1 MSTILSAIVLLPLI
15 ASLLPFICILC
26 VALRWPK
33 HHEKDDPKLPPGPR
47 ALPIIGNLHLLG
59 FRPHQSLYHLAKEY
73 GHIMFLRLGKVETVV
88 VSSAQAAELF
98 LKTHDTVFANRP
110 QILASHYLSY
120 GTKGMIFDD
129 YSPYWRNV
137 RKVCTLHLLSG
148 SKVESFAPTRKEELN
163 LLVETIKKAAEV
175 QELVDVSEQVGDMNE
190 NLICRMIFGKRRN
203 DKFDLRSLI
212 KESLD
217 LVGAVNIADY
227 VPFLG
232 ALDLQGL
239 TRRMKAYR
247 KDMDKVLEKIIDD
260 HEQDD
265 RWQTKEQKDFI
276 DALLSLMNQTK
287 NSNGDDPA
295 YVIDRTCIKAIIQD
309 IINGGR
315 DRFAKANLFG
325 FGGERKLKAT
335 STLPL
340 IPRKCVED
348 ITVNGYHIP
357 KNSRI
362 LVNAWAI
369 GRDCNAWLDNAEE
382 FFPERFKDTS
392 IDLRGRHF
400 QLIPFGSGRRG
411 CPGMLLGLTNVRLV
425 VAQLVHCFNWELVFP
440 YDLDMTEK
448 YALTTLRATHLS
460 AVPTYRLPVKHP

>member
-1 MSTILSAIVLLPLI
+1 MTQNYLQVPSSTLHWQPALARLSTTPKPLSFGQRIWSHHVLETRQ
-15 ASLLPFICILC
+15 S
-26 VALRWPK
+26 
-33 HHEKDDPKLPPGPR
+33 
-47 ALPIIGNLHLLG
+47 GN
-59 FRPHQSLYHLAKEY
+59 RC
-73 GHIMFLRLGKVETVV
+73 GH
-88 VSSAQAAELF
+88 
-98 LKTHDTVFANRP
+98 D
-110 QILASHYLSY
+110 
-120 GTKGMIFDD
+120 FDD
-129 YSPYWRNV
+129 YGPYWRNV

-309 IINGGR
+309 IIVGGYETSTSSIEWTFSELLR
-315 DRFAKANLFG
+315 HPRVMKCLQQELETVVGLDRMVDETDLP
-325 FGGERKLKAT
+325 KLTYLDLVVKE
-335 STLPL
+335 SLRLHPTLPL